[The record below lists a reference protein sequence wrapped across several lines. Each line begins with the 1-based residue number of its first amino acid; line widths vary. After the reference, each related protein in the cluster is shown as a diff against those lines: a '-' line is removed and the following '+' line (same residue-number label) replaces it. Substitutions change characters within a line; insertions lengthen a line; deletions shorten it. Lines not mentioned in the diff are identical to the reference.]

1 MAGWLFGS
9 ALLATGTL
17 LVGYS
22 LGLRAGARR
31 SSLAKDLRISAQ
43 EQRIARLEK
52 ALTVEPGAMQAK
64 IQTTTTEEFD
74 RAVQSRRPAPHS

>member
-1 MAGWLFGS
+1 MAGWIAGS
-9 ALLATGTL
+9 TLLAAGAL

-22 LGLRAGARR
+22 LGLRAGSRR

-52 ALTVEPGAMQAK
+52 ALTIEPPALPAK
-64 IQTTTTEEFD
+64 VRTETAEEFD
-74 RAVQSRRPAPHS
+74 RASKAQIH